1 MAKLN
6 QKTFW
11 SICVE
16 HKNSN
21 SHTVELIEDGEDLI
35 LPIPDEILKALD
47 LEEGDV
53 LKWKD
58 NGDGSFTLVKGQY
71 DSDSGLTENL
81 E

>member
-1 MAKLN
+1 ME
-6 QKTFW
+6 QQ
-11 SICVE
+11 
-16 HKNSN
+16 NSN
-21 SHTVELIEDGEDLI
+21 KFTVKLIEDGDDLI

-58 NGDGSFTLVKGQY
+58 NEDGTWSLTKGQY